1 MNFKELISNFKLSIF
16 FTIVCL
22 VLSFLWGGLMG
33 LYIAVI
39 LSILEVSLSF
49 DNAVVNATV
58 LKKMDEYWQKMF
70 LTVGILIAVFGMR
83 LLFPVLIVSIAS
95 HINPIDVATMAF
107 NNPSDYAMH
116 LKEAHPLISAFG
128 GSFLLMVFLKYF
140 LDEEKETHWLGIIE
154 RPLTKLGKLESIEI
168 IIALSALLL
177 LLGIV
182 PASEQL
188 RVLVSGILGI
198 IVYVLVDSVGEYMQ
212 EKEKNIVGS
221 VVKGSV
227 VLFLYL
233 ELLDASFSFDGVI
246 GAFAITRD
254 IILIA
259 LGLGIGAM
267 FIRSL
272 TVYLVKKGTLDE
284 YIYLE
289 HGAMYAIGT
298 LAVLMFIGIKYA
310 IPEYITGSIGAI
322 LIGLALIS
330 SIYSNKKVEEIST
343 D

>member
-1 MNFKELISNFKLSIF
+1 MNLKKLMDNFKFSVF
-16 FTIVCL
+16 FAIVCL
-22 VLSFLWGGLMG
+22 ILAFLWGGVFG

-39 LSILEVSLSF
+39 LGILEVSLSF

-83 LLFPVLIVSIAS
+83 LLFPVIIVSIAS
-95 HINPIDVATMAF
+95 HINPMDVINMAL
-107 NNPSDYAMH
+107 NNPSEYAMH
-116 LKEAHPLISAFG
+116 LKESHPLISAFG

-140 LDEEKETHWLGIIE
+140 LDEEKDTHWLGLIE
-154 RPLTKLGKLESIEI
+154 KPLTKLGKLESIEI
-168 IIALSALLL
+168 IISLSLLL
-177 LLGIV
+177 LLLRIV
-182 PASEQL
+182 PISEQL
-188 RVLVSGILGI
+188 TVLISGILGI
-198 IVYVLVDSVGEYMQ
+198 IVYVLVDSIGEYMQ
-212 EKEKNIVGS
+212 EKEQEVAGS
-221 VVKGSV
+221 VVKGGLI
-227 VLFLYL
+227 LFLYL

-246 GAFAITRD
+246 GAFAITKD

-298 LAVLMFIGIKYA
+298 LAILMFVGIRYH
-310 IPEYITGSIGAI
+310 IPEYITGSIGAL
-322 LIGLALIS
+322 LIGLALVS
-330 SIYSNKKVEEIST
+330 SIRYKKNIETEIV
-343 D
+343 

>member
-1 MNFKELISNFKLSIF
+1 MRYFKGSIVVTIIGLILAFYI
-16 FTIVCL
+16 
-22 VLSFLWGGLMG
+22 GGLYA
-33 LYIAVI
+33 LYITVLLAV
-39 LSILEVSLSF
+39 LEVSLSF

-70 LTVGILIAVFGMR
+70 LTIGILIAVFGMR
-83 LLFPVLIVSIAS
+83 LFFPLAIVSIAS
-95 HINPIDVATMAF
+95 HINPLYVVNMAL
-107 NNPSDYAMH
+107 NNPSEYAMH
-116 LKEAHPLISAFG
+116 LKEAHSLISAFG

-140 LDEEKETHWLGIIE
+140 LNEEKDTHWIGLLE
-154 RPLTKLGKLESIEI
+154 KPLTKLGKLESIEI
-168 IIALSALLL
+168 IIALSILLL
-177 LLGIV
+177 VLKIV
-182 PASEQL
+182 PLSEQL
-188 RVLVSGILGI
+188 TVLVSGILGI

-212 EKEKNIVGS
+212 EREQEMVSS
-221 VVKGSV
+221 VIKGGLI
-227 VLFLYL
+227 LFLYL

-289 HGAMYAIGT
+289 HGAMYAIGA
-298 LAVLMFIGIKYA
+298 LAILMFMGIRYH
-310 IPEYITGSIGAI
+310 IPEYITGSIGAL
-322 LIGLALIS
+322 LIALALIS
-330 SIYSNKKVEEIST
+330 SIMYKKSEEII
-343 D
+343 